1 MRIASLEIKVAKPF
15 LCGVRTEAERLRLQK
30 SNAGEAAPILN
41 EWPVLRIA
49 SHAGHYQAKEQ

>member
-1 MRIASLEIKVAKPF
+1 MKSKVAKPF